1 MLVQSLQQGESLEI
15 SFAGRVIGTIGTIQ
29 NNKPGKA
36 SLAIDFPREYQI
48 RPSGTRLK
56 LAANVMPT
64 MAGDEIPDC
73 GNGE

>member
-1 MLVQSLQQGESLEI
+1 MLMQTLHCGESLEI
-15 SFAGRVIGTIGTIQ
+15 SFAGRVIGTIKATQTGKTI
-29 NNKPGKA
+29 
-36 SLAIDFPREYQI
+36 LACDFPREYQI
-48 RPSGTRLK
+48 RRAGTRLK

>member
-15 SFAGRVIGTIGTIQ
+15 SFAGRVIGTIE
-29 NNKPGKA
+29 NNKPGRA

-48 RPSGTRLK
+48 RRAGTRLK
-56 LAANVMPT
+56 LAANVMPS
-64 MAGDEIPDC
+64 MAGDEVPDC

>member
-1 MLVQSLQQGESLEI
+1 MLVWTLQQGEKLEV
-15 SFAGRVIGTIGTIQ
+15 SFAGRVIGTIEP
-29 NNKPGKA
+29 NNPGRV

-48 RPSGTRLK
+48 RPAGTRLK
-56 LAANVMPT
+56 LAANVMPS